1 MPDPYDR
8 FAPGPPGEIVR
19 LEAIV
24 RGTVQG
30 VGFRWFVVREAQA
43 LELSGW
49 VGNSPDGSV
58 RVVVEGPRRDLVALL
73 ERLEEGP
80 AGAWVERV
88 LPAWMP
94 AVGLQSGFDI
104 RSQAHRGD

>member
-1 MPDPYDR
+1 MADPGDR
-8 FAPGPPGEIVR
+8 FAPGLPGDIVR
-19 LEAIV
+19 LEVSV
-24 RGTVQG
+24 RGIVQG

-49 VGNSPDGSV
+49 VANAADGSV
-58 RVVVEGPRRDLVALL
+58 HVVAEGPRRDLAVLL
-73 ERLEEGP
+73 ERLGEGP

-94 AVGLQSGFDI
+94 AVGVQPGFGI
-104 RSQAHRGD
+104 RSHAHRGD